1 MTHSRFDEAVKAVA
15 SGTSRRQ
22 VVKTLVGGTGA
33 AAIAAV
39 GLRQEA
45 RAALG
50 GRGDHCGNGNQ
61 CQSGCCVD
69 HICRRR
75 RRCQ

>member
-1 MTHSRFDEAVKAVA
+1 MTHSRFDEAVKALA

-45 RAALG
+45 SAALG
-50 GRGDHCGNGNQ
+50 PKGAQCGNGNQ
-61 CQSGCCVD
+61 CKSACCID
-69 HICRRR
+69 HVCRRR
-75 RRCQ
+75 RRCN